1 LIAACQGGPQA
12 AGLRIVTDR
21 FVVLN
26 PRGRYPLNFLFVN
39 ILSRPFIVGCCLL
52 MSGFGVASAAA
63 GPPQCN
69 LQPAQWLDPS
79 SGRSIAS
86 ERLFEGLAEKPVVL
100 LGEVHDNREHHLWQ
114 HYMLAA
120 LHARNPDM
128 ILGLEMLPRRVQ
140 PVLDDWSL
148 GKLDEAA
155 FLEQSEWA
163 DLWGYDASLYL
174 PLLHFARL
182 HRLPTVALNVD
193 RQLVSKVG
201 AGGWQS
207 LAPGERE
214 GLSEPAPASAE
225 YRLSLAE
232 LYAYK
237 LQMYAHGEEDA
248 TTGGDADQDDMALQE
263 IMQSEAFANFV
274 DAQLTWDRAMA
285 EAIATAHRRDPD
297 AQIVGIVGRGHIEF
311 GYGIPHQLA
320 DLGIEA
326 VEVLLPVDVDA
337 GCDAIPADL
346 ADALFVVEPRT
357 LEQQPRPTLGVM
369 IESGDNGVRVMEVVA
384 GSVAAQAGLQAG
396 DVIYRAAGFEVL
408 DSGQLIEVIQRQ
420 SPGTWLPLQIMRD
433 KAQIE
438 LLARFP
444 QSFD

>member
-1 LIAACQGGPQA
+1 
-12 AGLRIVTDR
+12 
-21 FVVLN
+21 
-26 PRGRYPLNFLFVN
+26 
-39 ILSRPFIVGCCLL
+39 
-52 MSGFGVASAAA
+52 MSGFGAASAAD
-63 GPPQCN
+63 GLPQCN
-69 LQPAQWLDPS
+69 LLPAQWLDPS
-79 SGRSIAS
+79 SGRAIAS
-86 ERLFEGLAEKPVVL
+86 ERLFEGLADKPVVL
-100 LGEVHDNREHHLWQ
+100 LGEVHDNRDHHRWQ

-140 PVLDDWSL
+140 PVLDDWSQ
-148 GKLDEAA
+148 GKLDEAE
-155 FLEQSEWA
+155 FLKQSEWA

-182 HRLPTVALNVD
+182 HRMPVIALNVD

-201 AGGWQS
+201 AEGWQA
-207 LAPGERE
+207 LAPAERL
-214 GLSEPAPASAE
+214 GLSDPAPASAD

-237 LQMYAHGEEDA
+237 LQMYAHGGDD
-248 TTGGDADQDDMALQE
+248 TTGEGAADLQE
-263 IMQSEAFANFV
+263 IMQSEAFSNFV

-285 EAIATAHRRDPD
+285 EAIATAHSRDPD
-297 AQIVGIVGRGHIEF
+297 AQIVGIVGRGHLEF

-320 DLGIEA
+320 DLGIDA
-326 VEVLLPVDVDA
+326 VEVLLPVDVDT

-346 ADALFVVEPRT
+346 ADGLFVVDPQT

-384 GSVAAQAGLQAG
+384 GSVAEQAGLQAG

-408 DSGQLIEVIQRQ
+408 SSGQLIEVIQRQ
-420 SPGTWLPLQIMRD
+420 APGTWLPLQIRRD
-433 KAQIE
+433 KAEIE

>member
-1 LIAACQGGPQA
+1 
-12 AGLRIVTDR
+12 
-21 FVVLN
+21 
-26 PRGRYPLNFLFVN
+26 LNFPFLNLF
-39 ILSRPFIVGCCLL
+39 SRLIIVGGCFV
-52 MSGFGVASAAA
+52 MSGFGAASADD
-63 GPPQCN
+63 GPTQCD
-69 LQPAQWLDPS
+69 LQSAQWLDPS
-79 SGRSIAS
+79 SGREITS
-86 ERLFEGLAEKPVVL
+86 ERLFEGLADKSVVL
-100 LGEVHDNREHHLWQ
+100 LGEVHDNRDHHLWQ

-140 PVLDDWSL
+140 PVLDDWSQ

-155 FLEQSEWA
+155 LLEQSQWT

-182 HRLPTVALNVD
+182 HRIPTIALNVD

-201 AGGWQS
+201 AEGWQS
-207 LAPGERE
+207 LAAEERM
-214 GLSEPAPASAE
+214 GLSDPAPASAQ

-237 LQMYAHGEEDA
+237 LQIYAHGEEDA
-248 TTGGDADQDDMALQE
+248 TTEGGAGLDDMDLQE
-263 IMQSEAFANFV
+263 IMQSEAFAHFV

-285 EAIATAHRRDPD
+285 EAIAAAHRRDPD
-297 AQIVGIVGRGHIEF
+297 AQIVGIVGRGHIES

-326 VEVLLPVDVDA
+326 VEVLLPVDVDTD
-337 GCDAIPADL
+337 CDAIPVDL
-346 ADALFVVEPRT
+346 ADALFVVEPQA
-357 LEQQPRPTLGVM
+357 LERQPRPTLGVM
-369 IESGDNGVRVMEVVA
+369 IESGVNGVRVMEVVA
-384 GSVAAQAGLQAG
+384 GSVAEQAGMQAG

-408 DSGQLIEVIQRQ
+408 STGQLIEVIQRQ
-420 SPGTWLPLQIMRD
+420 APGTWLPLQILRA
-433 KAQIE
+433 KAEIE

>member
-1 LIAACQGGPQA
+1 MLIAACQGGLQI
-12 AGLRIVTDR
+12 AGLRFDTER

-26 PRGRYPLNFLFVN
+26 SRGRYRLKVPFLTLF
-39 ILSRPFIVGCCLL
+39 SRLFIVGGCLV
-52 MSGFGVASAAA
+52 MSGFGAVSADD

-69 LQPAQWLDPS
+69 LHPAQWLDPS
-79 SGRSIAS
+79 SGREIAPGL
-86 ERLFEGLAEKPVVL
+86 LFEGLADKSVVL
-100 LGEVHDNREHHLWQ
+100 LGEVHDNRDHHLWQ

-140 PVLDDWSL
+140 PVLDDWSQ

-155 FLEQSEWA
+155 FLEQSQWA

-182 HRLPTVALNVD
+182 HRIPTIALNVD

-201 AGGWQS
+201 AEGWQS
-207 LAPGERE
+207 LAPEERM
-214 GLSEPAPASAE
+214 GLSDPAPASAE

-237 LQMYAHGEEDA
+237 LQLYAHGEKDA
-248 TTGGDADQDDMALQE
+248 TTEGDANLEE
-263 IMQSEAFANFV
+263 IMQSEAFSNFV

-285 EAIATAHRRDPD
+285 EAIAAAHRRDPD
-297 AQIVGIVGRGHIEF
+297 AQIVGIVGRGHIES

-320 DLGIEA
+320 DLGIEG
-326 VEVLLPVDVDA
+326 VEVLLPVDVDTD
-337 GCDAIPADL
+337 CDAISADL
-346 ADALFVVEPRT
+346 ADALFVVEPQA
-357 LEQQPRPTLGVM
+357 LERQPRPSLGVM

-384 GSVAAQAGLQAG
+384 GSVAEQAGMQAG

-408 DSGQLIEVIQRQ
+408 TTGQLIEVIERQ
-420 SPGTWLPLQIMRD
+420 APGTWLPLQILRD
-433 KAQIE
+433 KAEIE

-444 QSFD
+444 AKL

>member
-1 LIAACQGGPQA
+1 
-12 AGLRIVTDR
+12 
-21 FVVLN
+21 
-26 PRGRYPLNFLFVN
+26 
-39 ILSRPFIVGCCLL
+39 
-52 MSGFGVASAAA
+52 MSGFGAASADD

-69 LQPAQWLDPS
+69 LYPAQWLDPS
-79 SGRSIAS
+79 SGREIAPG
-86 ERLFEGLAEKPVVL
+86 RLLEGLADKQVVL
-100 LGEVHDNREHHLWQ
+100 LGEVHDNRDHHRWQ

-140 PVLDDWSL
+140 PVLDDWSQ
-148 GKLDEAA
+148 GKLDEAE

-182 HRLPTVALNVD
+182 HRIPTIALNVD

-214 GLSEPAPASAE
+214 GLSDPAPASVE

-248 TTGGDADQDDMALQE
+248 TTEGDADQGDIALE
-263 IMQSEAFANFV
+263 EVMQSEAFDNFV

-285 EAIATAHRRDPD
+285 EAIAAAHRRDPD
-297 AQIVGIVGRGHIEF
+297 AQIVGIVGRGHIES

-326 VEVLLPVDVDA
+326 VEVLLPVDVDID
-337 GCDAIPADL
+337 CHAIPPNL
-346 ADALFVVEPRT
+346 ADALFVVEPQA
-357 LEQQPRPTLGVM
+357 LERQARPTLGVM

-384 GSVAAQAGLQAG
+384 GSVAEQAGMQAG
-396 DVIYRAAGFEVL
+396 DVIFRAAGFEVL
-408 DSGQLIEVIQRQ
+408 TTGKLIEVIQRQ
-420 SPGTWLPLQIMRD
+420 APGTWLPLQILRA
-433 KAQIE
+433 KAEIE